1 MLPYVVSD
9 DMVTVY
15 VDGKPTSV
23 HVSQPNYKTV
33 LEGIRAKDWAKVKG
47 NLTIAHQL
55 VNKSNGR
62 MSIVDGEVFRDGRV
76 LTGGVVD
83 HILRLVDLDL
93 PVKGEMAFLDK
104 LMENPSSRAVR
115 EFNEFLLAA
124 KLPIT
129 AEGNFRAYK
138 VVRSN
143 FTDKHSGTFDNTPGK
158 TVEVPRNK
166 VDDNSSNECSYG
178 LHFCGYEYTKFFANR
193 GDRLVEVEINPADVV
208 AFPAD
213 HNKQKGRC
221 SKYVVIRELAM
232 HEDILTGTATRDYQ
246 EEEGVHQ
253 EYDGYESYNED
264 EQPEYSYDDTE
275 TAELMNEAYD
285 TGYGD
290 GWNDAIEEA
299 ESYLGSMKD

>member
-9 DMVTVY
+9 DMITVY

-23 HVSQPNYKTV
+23 HASQPNYKTV
-33 LEGIRAKDWAKVKG
+33 LEGIRAKDWTKVKG

-55 VNKSNGR
+55 VSKSKGR
-62 MSIVDGEVFRDGRV
+62 MAIVDGEVLRDGRV
-76 LTGGVVD
+76 LNGGVVD

-104 LMENPSSRAVR
+104 LMENPSARAVR

-129 AEGNFRAYK
+129 ADGNFRAYK

-143 FTDKHSGTFDNTPGK
+143 FRDKHSGTFDNSPGK
-158 TVEVPRNK
+158 TVEIPRNK
-166 VDDNSSNECSYG
+166 VDDNSAHECSYG

-221 SKYVVIRELAM
+221 SKYVVIRELPM
-232 HEDILTGTATRDYQ
+232 HEDVLTGTATRDYGA
-246 EEEGVHQ
+246 EETTSE
-253 EYDGYESYNED
+253 EYED
-264 EQPEYSYDDTE
+264 EYNYSYDDSEVTE
-275 TAELMNEAYD
+275 QEELANLMNESYD
-285 TGYGD
+285 TGYND
-290 GWNDAIEEA
+290 GWNDAVEEA